1 LKKKKN
7 KSPEKPV
14 STPIPKLGQLKES
27 KSSAKLRT
35 TMTRT
40 NLRSSKNSDDGD
52 KTQSRKGPAM
62 QRVKSWRFGAKGT
75 GVKTAKDEQKVIE
88 SMIDDIIDSLAPT
101 K

>member
-7 KSPEKPV
+7 KPPEK
-14 STPIPKLGQLKES
+14 SPIPKLGQLKES

-40 NLRSSKNSDDGD
+40 TLRNSKGPTTSADEGD
-52 KTQSRKGPAM
+52 KTKKAPTM